1 MVFPTDAAV
10 QILSNNNISKLAD
23 CDGLSQFTK
32 LEMLSLLDNPVT
44 KEANY
49 RLYVIRKCP
58 ALKHLDFRKVRA
70 AARPAGTMPRG
81 IDSLAFPRCPVGER
95 DEQSTKAIEPKAV
108 DSSVL
113 AR

>member
-1 MVFPTDAAV
+1 M

-58 ALKHLDFRKVRA
+58 ALKHLDFRKVR
-70 AARPAGTMPRG
+70 
-81 IDSLAFPRCPVGER
+81 
-95 DEQSTKAIEPKAV
+95 Q
-108 DSSVL
+108 
-113 AR
+113 

>member
-1 MVFPTDAAV
+1 MVWRPTCPSCTLWYPEAVAPRSKPCASGFSHCDAAV

-58 ALKHLDFRKVRA
+58 ALKHLDFRKVR
-70 AARPAGTMPRG
+70 
-81 IDSLAFPRCPVGER
+81 
-95 DEQSTKAIEPKAV
+95 Q
-108 DSSVL
+108 
-113 AR
+113 